1 MIAAGRRIAG
11 PLLAALLLA
20 QPLVAQEGELI
31 PLEEGIDAEDLPALP
46 VTPEALEP
54 ESSVDSETA
63 GAVASAPGA
72 MLRGLDRVTGQST
85 DLTLASGQT
94 QPMFRLEVSLSD
106 CRYPVTDPSSDAFA
120 HVTIRDRGEVVFNGW
135 MTAASP
141 ALSALDHPR
150 YDIWVLGCEGT

>member
-1 MIAAGRRIAG
+1 VLLASVLLAG
-11 PLLAALLLA
+11 PLAG
-20 QPLVAQEGELI
+20 QEGEPLL
-31 PLEEGIDAEDLPALP
+31 LEEGLEAEDLPALP
-46 VTPEALEP
+46 VTPEALQP
-54 ESSVDSETA
+54 ESSIDSETA
-63 GAVASAPGA
+63 GAVASARGA
-72 MLRGLDRVTGQST
+72 MLRGLDRVSGQST

-94 QPMFRLEVSLSD
+94 KAMFRLEVSLSD

-150 YDIWVLGCEGT
+150 YDIWVLGCDGI

>member
-1 MIAAGRRIAG
+1 MNTAGRILA

-20 QPLVAQEGELI
+20 NPLAAQEGEQF
-31 PLEEGIDAEDLPALP
+31 PPEEGVDLPALP

-54 ESSVDSETA
+54 ETSVDSETA

-72 MLRGLDRVTGQST
+72 MLRGLDRVTGQSA
-85 DLTLASGQT
+85 DLALSNGQT
-94 QPMFRLEVSLSD
+94 QPIFRLEVTLSD

-120 HVTIRDRGEVVFNGW
+120 HLTIRDRGEVVFDGW